1 MSQDD
6 FYRGD
11 LPGYAAPPDGAP
23 THGPPGHGPPGYGP
37 PGYGPPGYGPPPF
50 GPPGYGAPSSGP
62 AGYWPGW
69 RPPTNQLAIVALVAA
84 FVLAPVGLVLGLLAR
99 GQIRRSGE
107 QGDGLALAAVIVGGI
122 GTTLMVTGLL
132 AWIGLLASISD
143 GAFAP

>member
-11 LPGYAAPPDGAP
+11 PPGYAAPPHGAP
-23 THGPPGHGPPGYGP
+23 THGPPGYEPPSYGP
-37 PGYGPPGYGPPPF
+37 PAYGPPGYGPPPM
-50 GPPGYGAPSSGP
+50 GPPGYGPSSYGP

-69 RPPTNQLAIVALVAA
+69 RRPTNQLAIVALVAA
-84 FVLAPVGLVLGLLAR
+84 FVFAPVGLVLGLLAR

-107 QGDGLALAAVIVGGI
+107 QGDGLALAAAIVGGL
-122 GTTLMVTGLL
+122 GTTLMATGLL